1 ADQSAAKTEEG
12 NTANALGDKLTL
24 YTVLMT
30 IALFLLGV
38 SAVVARLLIKTMLIG
53 FSVVVFLLAVVLT
66 LMVPFV
72 SLA

>member
-1 ADQSAAKTEEG
+1 M
-12 NTANALGDKLTL
+12 LTL

-38 SAVVARLLIKTMLIG
+38 AAVVTRHLIKFMLIG
-53 FSVVVFLLAVVLT
+53 FSVVVFLTALVLT

-72 SLA
+72 ALG